1 MGSVQKLVIEIT
13 CCFVSCHTKNIFS
26 DNSVK
31 MPSKVCL
38 VTGAS
43 YGLGSHIAKQL
54 AQKDWE
60 VVLVARSTDKL
71 EQVKHEIVTAG
82 GAALAAPCDITDKES
97 VEQLKQKLET
107 SYPQGVECVIN
118 NAAYVPPL
126 HTFVEGDVEQW
137 EKCVG
142 VNVWGAL
149 HVTRALLP
157 QMVEMQRG
165 KIIFISSRAGV
176 SPSAGL
182 AVHSGTKHMLEALAK
197 ALRQELKST
206 GVTVGDDAR
215 KTLGTWIPTDPA
227 KCLQPENVAKA
238 VVSMLDM
245 LEVADVQEI
254 SIESPATPRKI

>member
-1 MGSVQKLVIEIT
+1 
-13 CCFVSCHTKNIFS
+13 
-26 DNSVK
+26 

-54 AQKDWE
+54 GMNNLSWQIDSRVISAQKGWE

-107 SYPQGVECVIN
+107 SYPQVHKLMVKLWTFSMTNVQGVECVIN

-149 HVTRALLP
+149 HVTR
-157 QMVEMQRG
+157 
-165 KIIFISSRAGV
+165 
-176 SPSAGL
+176 
-182 AVHSGTKHMLEALAK
+182 
-197 ALRQELKST
+197 
-206 GVTVGDDAR
+206 
-215 KTLGTWIPTDPA
+215 
-227 KCLQPENVAKA
+227 
-238 VVSMLDM
+238 
-245 LEVADVQEI
+245 
-254 SIESPATPRKI
+254 